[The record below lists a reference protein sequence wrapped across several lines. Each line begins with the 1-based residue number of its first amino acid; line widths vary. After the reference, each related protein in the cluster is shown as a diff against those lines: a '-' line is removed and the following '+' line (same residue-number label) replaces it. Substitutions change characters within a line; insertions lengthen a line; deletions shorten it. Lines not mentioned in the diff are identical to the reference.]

1 MSYVEPSDEF
11 DGPDAADVGAAVD
24 EDILALQADRH
35 LFDELTPLEREVIV
49 KRFGLEGNTP
59 HRLLDLETEL
69 HVRRKDLRAVE
80 HSALG
85 KLRTHLT

>member
-1 MSYVEPSDEF
+1 MSFAWSPDEPTVDT
-11 DGPDAADVGAAVD
+11 ADVGASFD
-24 EDILALQADRH
+24 EDMLALQSDRH

-69 HVRRKDLRAVE
+69 HLRRSDLRDVQL
-80 HSALG
+80 SALG
-85 KLRTHLT
+85 KLRQHFR